1 MAECVLSSKTR
12 QQQQCFG
19 RNDYLT
25 DYHRVLVQTRAAVD
39 GLTVSSTHT
48 HICLFHYNKYLHN
61 WKSDGCIDPQCC
73 LLHDTQVVHR
83 SLVECPQR
91 ILSVLNS
98 IYKLPIEFPIGSLI
112 HKRPCLATFDS
123 RYKCHDGYQP
133 PKKRQR
139 THYCTSQDSS
149 NEKIT
154 EVINRFKQAGIN
166 VY

>member
-19 RNDYLT
+19 RNDYLS
-25 DYHRVLVQTRAAVD
+25 DYNRVVVQTRAAAD

-61 WKSDGCIDPQCC
+61 WKADGCIDPECC
-73 LLHDTQVVHR
+73 LLHDTQVECR
-83 SLVECPQR
+83 ALVECPQR

-98 IYKLPIEFPIGSLI
+98 IYKLPIELPIGSLI
-112 HKRPCLATFDS
+112 HYQCRDTFDE
-123 RYKCHDGYQP
+123 RYKCRDGYQP

-139 THYCTSQDSS
+139 VRHCPSQQKCDDKVCMYS
-149 NEKIT
+149 N
-154 EVINRFKQAGIN
+154 VVVA
-166 VY
+166 